1 MRIGRTSFAMSHRMH
16 AGPDGRLV
24 GEVGTV
30 LVAYDY
36 AAARPMPVPDA
47 WRRRLAAYE
56 GRPSI
61 RRLRCRAPAAT
72 PFLTRTRR
80 RPMADQHQ
88 FDLLILG
95 GGMSYVGAIRAA
107 QLGLSVGLVERDRLG
122 GTCLNRGCIP
132 SKALLE
138 TADLLHR
145 VTEQGAEFGLA
156 GHEGISLDYGALG
169 TRRDAVIEK
178 HVKGVEFLMKK
189 NNVTVLQGNGVLT
202 GPTSVHVSGGASGD
216 IEATATNV
224 MLATGSAPRSLP
236 GLDPDG
242 RADHHQRRGAAR
254 NDVPERVTI
263 VGAGAIGVEWASM
276 YRDFGAE
283 VTLIEFAD
291 RVVPLEDPE
300 ISKELTRVFKKRGIT
315 ILTASTI
322 DTETLKKSEN
332 EVSFQVAGKD
342 GGKRTDITAD
352 VILVAVGR
360 RPLTENIGLEGIS
373 GLKVERGYVMVD
385 EFMRTGVEH
394 LYAIG
399 DIVPGFALAHVAS
412 HEAVV
417 AVEHMAGHDP
427 EPVRMDLMPRVTF
440 CRPQIASV
448 GMSEAEATA
457 AGHAVKTGSFP
468 FRALGKATIVG
479 EIDGFAKFV
488 ADADTG
494 ILLGAHIIGP
504 HAGDLLAEPTLARL
518 VEGTA
523 AEIAMSV
530 HAHPTLTEVLA
541 EAALAVDGAAI
552 HV

>member
-1 MRIGRTSFAMSHRMH
+1 
-16 AGPDGRLV
+16 
-24 GEVGTV
+24 
-30 LVAYDY
+30 
-36 AAARPMPVPDA
+36 
-47 WRRRLAAYE
+47 
-56 GRPSI
+56 
-61 RRLRCRAPAAT
+61 
-72 PFLTRTRR
+72 
-80 RPMADQHQ
+80 MADPQR

-156 GHEGISLDYGALG
+156 GHDGISLDYGALAK
-169 TRRDAVIEK
+169 RRDAVIDK
-178 HVKGVEFLMKK
+178 HVGGVEFLMKK
-189 NNVTVLQGNGVLT
+189 NKVTVLRGNGVLT
-202 GPTSVHVSGGASGD
+202 GPTSVRVSGGESGD
-216 IEATATNV
+216 VEASADNLI
-224 MLATGSAPRSLP
+224 LATGSAPRPLA
-236 GLDPDG
+236 GLEPDG
-242 RADHHQRRGAAR
+242 RLVITSDEALTRG
-254 NDVPERVTI
+254 DVPGRVTI
-263 VGAGAIGVEWASM
+263 VGAGAVGVEWASM

-283 VTLIEFAD
+283 VTLVEFAD
-291 RVVPLEDPE
+291 RIVPLEDPDVG
-300 ISKELTRVFKKRGIT
+300 KELARVFKKRGIA
-315 ILTASTI
+315 IHAASTI
-322 DTETLKKSEN
+322 DPESIRKGEDD
-332 EVSFQVAGKD
+332 VSFSIATKD
-342 GGKRTDITAD
+342 GAKRTDLTAD

-360 RPLTENIGLEGIS
+360 RPLTEDIGLEGID
-373 GLKVERGYVMVD
+373 GLSLEKGYVKVD

-417 AVEHMAGHDP
+417 AVEHLAGHDP
-427 EPVRMDLMPRVTF
+427 EPVRMELMPRVTF

-448 GMSEAEATA
+448 GMSEEEAKA
-457 AGHAVKTGSFP
+457 DGREVKTGSFP

-488 ADADTG
+488 SDATTG
-494 ILLGAHIIGP
+494 RLLGTHIIGP
-504 HAGDLLAEPTLARL
+504 HAGDLIAEPSFAMM

-523 AEIAMSV
+523 AEVALNV
-530 HAHPTLTEVLA
+530 HAHPTLPEVLP

>member
-1 MRIGRTSFAMSHRMH
+1 
-16 AGPDGRLV
+16 
-24 GEVGTV
+24 
-30 LVAYDY
+30 
-36 AAARPMPVPDA
+36 
-47 WRRRLAAYE
+47 
-56 GRPSI
+56 
-61 RRLRCRAPAAT
+61 
-72 PFLTRTRR
+72 
-80 RPMADQHQ
+80 MADPQR

-107 QLGLSVGLVERDRLG
+107 QLGMSVGLVERDKLG

-145 VTEQGAEFGLA
+145 VREQGAEFGIS
-156 GHEGISLDYGALG
+156 GHDGVGLDYGALG
-169 TRRDAVIEK
+169 RRRDAVVDK
-178 HVKGVEFLMKK
+178 HVSGVEFLMKK
-189 NNVTVLQGNGVLT
+189 NKVTVLRGNGVLT
-202 GPTSVHVSGGASGD
+202 GPTSVRVSGGDSGD
-216 IEATATNV
+216 LEATATNL

-236 GLDPDG
+236 GLEPDG
-242 RADHHQRRGAAR
+242 RLIITSDEALEANEA
-254 NDVPERVTI
+254 PSRVAI

-276 YRDFGAE
+276 YRDFGAD
-283 VTLIEFAD
+283 VTLVEYAD

-300 ISKELTRVFKKRGIT
+300 VGKELNRVFRKRGIAIHT
-315 ILTASTI
+315 GSTI
-322 DTETLKKSEN
+322 DPETIKKGDA
-332 EVSFQVAGKD
+332 EVSFQIATKD
-342 GGKRTDITAD
+342 GAKRTDVTAD
-352 VILVAVGR
+352 LILVAVGR
-360 RPLTENIGLEGIS
+360 RPLTENIGLEGIQ
-373 GLKVERGYVMVD
+373 GVELDRGYVKVD
-385 EFMRTGVEH
+385 GFMRTGAPN

-448 GMSEAEATA
+448 GLTEEEAQA
-457 AGHAVKTGSFP
+457 AGRRTKTGSFP

-479 EIDGFAKFV
+479 EVDGFAKFV
-488 ADADTG
+488 ADADSG
-494 ILLGAHIIGP
+494 LLLGAHIIGP
-504 HAGDLLAEPTLARL
+504 HAGDLLAEPTFARL

>member
-1 MRIGRTSFAMSHRMH
+1 M
-16 AGPDGRLV
+16 PDQQ
-24 GEVGTV
+24 T
-30 LVAYDY
+30 
-36 AAARPMPVPDA
+36 
-47 WRRRLAAYE
+47 
-56 GRPSI
+56 
-61 RRLRCRAPAAT
+61 
-72 PFLTRTRR
+72 
-80 RPMADQHQ
+80 

-156 GHEGISLDYGALG
+156 GHDGVSLDYVALG
-169 TRRDAVIEK
+169 ARRDAVVEK

-189 NNVTVLQGNGVLT
+189 NNVTVIRGNGTLT
-202 GPTSVHVSGGASGD
+202 SPTSVRVSGGESGD
-216 IEATATNV
+216 VEASATDLI
-224 MLATGSAPRSLP
+224 LATGSAPRSLP

-242 RADHHQRRGAAR
+242 HLIITSDEALAR
-254 NDVPERVTI
+254 NDAPKRVTI

-276 YRDFGAE
+276 YRDFGTE
-283 VTLIEFAD
+283 VTLVEFLD
-291 RVVPLEDPE
+291 RVVPLEDAE
-300 ISKELTRVFKKRGIT
+300 IGKELARVFRKRGIAIHT
-315 ILTASTI
+315 SSTI
-322 DTETLKKSEN
+322 DTETLKKGNGEI
-332 EVSFQVAGKD
+332 SFTIAAKD
-342 GGKRTDITAD
+342 GGTRTDVTSD
-352 VILVAVGR
+352 LILVAVGR
-360 RPLTENIGLEGIS
+360 RPLTEGIGLEAIGGIE
-373 GLKVERGYVMVD
+373 LERGYVKVD
-385 EFMRTGVEH
+385 GFMQSGVPH

-412 HEAVV
+412 HEAIV
-417 AVEHMAGHDP
+417 AVEHLAGHDP

-448 GMSEAEATA
+448 GFTEAEATA
-457 AGHAVKTGSFP
+457 AGHEVKTGSFP

-479 EIDGFAKFV
+479 EIDGFAKLV
-488 ADADTG
+488 ADAGTG

-541 EAALAVDGAAI
+541 EAAMAVDGAAI

>member
-1 MRIGRTSFAMSHRMH
+1 MTDPQR
-16 AGPDGRLV
+16 
-24 GEVGTV
+24 
-30 LVAYDY
+30 
-36 AAARPMPVPDA
+36 
-47 WRRRLAAYE
+47 
-56 GRPSI
+56 
-61 RRLRCRAPAAT
+61 
-72 PFLTRTRR
+72 
-80 RPMADQHQ
+80 

-107 QLGLSVGLVERDRLG
+107 QLGMRVGLVERDALG

-145 VTEQGAEFGLA
+145 VNEQGAEFGLA
-156 GHEGISLDYGALG
+156 GHDGVSLDYAALG
-169 TRRDAVIEK
+169 TRRDAVVDK

-189 NNVTVLQGNGVLT
+189 NDVTVLRGSGTLT
-202 GPTSVHVSGGASGD
+202 GPTSLRVSGGEAGD
-216 IEATATNV
+216 VEVTATDLI
-224 MLATGSAPRSLP
+224 LATGSAPRSLP

-242 RADHHQRRGAAR
+242 TRIITSDEALRR
-254 NDVPERVTI
+254 NDAPARVTI

-283 VTLIEFAD
+283 VTLVEFLD
-291 RVVPLEDPE
+291 RVVPLEDPDV
-300 ISKELTRVFKKRGIT
+300 SKELSRIFRKRGIT
-315 ILTASTI
+315 AHVGSTI
-322 DTETLKKSEN
+322 DTDTI
-332 EVSFQVAGKD
+332 VHTDD
-342 GGKRTDITAD
+342 GLRFTIAAREGDKRTEVESDL
-352 VILVAVGR
+352 ILVAVGR
-360 RPLTENIGLEGIS
+360 RPLTDGIGLEAVD
-373 GLKVERGYVMVD
+373 GLTLERGYVRVD
-385 EFMRTGVEH
+385 GHGRTGVPH

-417 AVEHMAGHDP
+417 AVETIAGLDP

-448 GMSEAEATA
+448 GMTQEEAEA
-457 AGHAVKTGSFP
+457 AGHAVKVGSFP

-479 EIDGFAKFV
+479 EIDGFAKLV
-488 ADADTG
+488 ADADSG
-494 ILLGAHIIGP
+494 LLLGAHIIGP
-504 HAGDLLAEPTLARL
+504 HAGDLLAEPVFARL

-523 AEIAMSV
+523 GEIAMSV

>member
-1 MRIGRTSFAMSHRMH
+1 
-16 AGPDGRLV
+16 
-24 GEVGTV
+24 
-30 LVAYDY
+30 
-36 AAARPMPVPDA
+36 
-47 WRRRLAAYE
+47 
-56 GRPSI
+56 
-61 RRLRCRAPAAT
+61 
-72 PFLTRTRR
+72 
-80 RPMADQHQ
+80 MADPQR

-107 QLGLSVGLVERDRLG
+107 QLGLSVGLVERDKLG

-145 VTEQGAEFGLA
+145 VSEQGAEFGLA
-156 GHEGISLDYGALG
+156 GHDGVSLDYVALG
-169 TRRDAVIEK
+169 KRRDAVVDK
-178 HVKGVEFLMKK
+178 HVSGVEFLMKK
-189 NNVTVLQGNGVLT
+189 NKVTVLRGQGTLT
-202 GPTSVHVSGGASGD
+202 GPTSVRVSGGESGD
-216 IEATATNV
+216 LEASADNLI
-224 MLATGSAPRSLP
+224 LATGSAPRGLP
-236 GLDPDG
+236 GLEPDG
-242 RADHHQRRGAAR
+242 RLIITSDEALTRG
-254 NDVPERVTI
+254 DVPGRVTI
-263 VGAGAIGVEWASM
+263 VGAGAVGVEWASM

-283 VTLIEFAD
+283 VTLVEFAD
-291 RVVPLEDPE
+291 RIVPLEDPE
-300 ISKELTRVFKKRGIT
+300 IGKELARVFRKRGIG
-315 ILTASTI
+315 IHAGSTI
-322 DTETLKKSEN
+322 DPETIKKGESD
-332 EVSFQVAGKD
+332 VSFTIAAKD
-342 GGKRTDITAD
+342 GGKRTDHTAD

-360 RPLTENIGLEGIS
+360 RPLTEGIGLEEIEGVK
-373 GLKVERGYVMVD
+373 LERGYVTVD
-385 EFMRTGVEH
+385 EYMRAGVEH

-412 HEAVV
+412 HEAIV
-417 AVEHMAGHDP
+417 AVEHLAGHDP

-448 GMSEAEATA
+448 GMSEEEASA
-457 AGHAVKTGSFP
+457 AGREVKTGSFP

-479 EIDGFAKFV
+479 QVDGFAKLV
-488 ADADTG
+488 ADADSG

-541 EAALAVDGAAI
+541 EAAMAVGGAPI

>member
-1 MRIGRTSFAMSHRMH
+1 
-16 AGPDGRLV
+16 
-24 GEVGTV
+24 
-30 LVAYDY
+30 
-36 AAARPMPVPDA
+36 
-47 WRRRLAAYE
+47 
-56 GRPSI
+56 
-61 RRLRCRAPAAT
+61 
-72 PFLTRTRR
+72 
-80 RPMADQHQ
+80 MADQQ
-88 FDLLILG
+88 RFDLLILG

-107 QLGLSVGLVERDRLG
+107 QLGLTVGLVERDRLG

-156 GHEGISLDYGALG
+156 GHDGISLDYAALAK
-169 TRRDAVIEK
+169 RRDVVVDK
-178 HVKGVEFLMKK
+178 HVGGVEFLMKK
-189 NNVTVLQGNGVLT
+189 NQITVLRGNGVLT
-202 GPTSVHVSGGASGD
+202 GPTSVRVSGGDSGD
-216 IEATATNV
+216 VEATADNLI
-224 MLATGSAPRSLP
+224 LATGSAPKPLA

-242 RADHHQRRGAAR
+242 RLIITSDEALTRG
-254 NDVPERVTI
+254 DVPGRVTI

-283 VTLIEFAD
+283 VTLVEFAD

-300 ISKELTRVFKKRGIT
+300 IGKELARVFKKRGIA
-315 ILTASTI
+315 IHTASTI
-322 DTETLKKSEN
+322 DPESLQKSDT
-332 EVSFQVAGKD
+332 EVSFQIATKD
-342 GGKRTDITAD
+342 GAKRTDLTAD

-360 RPLTENIGLEGIS
+360 RPLTENIGLEAIEGV
-373 GLKVERGYVMVD
+373 KVDRGYVIVD
-385 EFMRTGVEH
+385 EFMRTGVDH

-417 AVEHMAGHDP
+417 AVEHMCGHDP

-440 CRPQIASV
+440 CRPQIGSV
-448 GMSEAEATA
+448 GMTEEEARADGRE
-457 AGHAVKTGSFP
+457 VRTGSFP

-479 EIDGFAKFV
+479 EIDGFAKLV
-488 ADADTG
+488 TDANTG

-504 HAGDLLAEPTLARL
+504 HAGDLLAEPTFARL

-541 EAALAVDGAAI
+541 EAAFAVDGAAI
-552 HV
+552 HI

>member
-1 MRIGRTSFAMSHRMH
+1 MTDPQR
-16 AGPDGRLV
+16 
-24 GEVGTV
+24 
-30 LVAYDY
+30 
-36 AAARPMPVPDA
+36 
-47 WRRRLAAYE
+47 
-56 GRPSI
+56 
-61 RRLRCRAPAAT
+61 
-72 PFLTRTRR
+72 
-80 RPMADQHQ
+80 
-88 FDLLILG
+88 FDLLIVG

-107 QLGLSVGLVERDRLG
+107 QLGLKVGLVERDRLG

-156 GHEGISLDYGALG
+156 GADGVHLDYGALAG
-169 TRRDAVIEK
+169 RRDAVVEK

-189 NNVTVLQGNGVLT
+189 NGVTVLRGQGTLT
-202 GPTSVHVSGGASGD
+202 GPTSVHVSGDDGELD
-216 IEATATNV
+216 ATATDLI
-224 MLATGSAPRSLP
+224 LATGSAPRPLP
-236 GLDPDG
+236 GLELDG
-242 RADHHQRRGAAR
+242 ERIITSDEALLRGDAPRRVA
-254 NDVPERVTI
+254 I
-263 VGAGAIGVEWASM
+263 VGAGAIGVEWASL

-283 VTLIEFAD
+283 VHLVEFMD
-291 RVVPLEDPE
+291 RVVPLEDPDV
-300 ISKELTRVFKKRGIT
+300 SKELARVFKKRGMRIYVS
-315 ILTASTI
+315 STI
-322 DTETLKKSEN
+322 DHESI
-332 EVSFQVAGKD
+332 Q
-342 GGKRTDITAD
+342 RTDDGLRFVITAREGGTRTEVESD
-352 VILVAVGR
+352 LILVAVGR
-360 RPLTENIGLEGIS
+360 RPLTDGIGLEGIE
-373 GLKVERGYVMVD
+373 GLQVERGYVKVD
-385 EFMRTGVEH
+385 EFMRTGVDH

-417 AVEHMAGHDP
+417 AVETIAGHDP

-448 GMSEAEATA
+448 GMTEAEARED
-457 AGHAVKTGSFP
+457 GRAVKVGSFP

-479 EIDGFAKFV
+479 EVDGFAKLV
-488 ADADTG
+488 ADAETG
-494 ILLGAHIIGP
+494 LLLGAHLIGP

-518 VEGTA
+518 VESTT